1 MRLVFVGPPG
11 VGKGTY
17 AAAVSQRFGIPHVS
31 TGDMIRDEI
40 KRGSELGRKL
50 KEYVEKGALV
60 PDEVVTEMVRERLN
74 REDCK
79 RGFILDG
86 YPRTLKQAEELDR
99 ITAID
104 LVLNFVAPDEVI
116 IDRISRRRVCRVCG
130 AIYHVKYMPPKVP
143 GVCDKCGGPLYQ
155 REDDE
160 PEVVVRRLEV
170 YRRQFAPIIEY
181 YRRRG
186 ILLDVDASEQAEIVV
201 PRVLKLL
208 EDKFSSGKLSR

>member
-1 MRLVFVGPPG
+1 MRLVFIGPPG

-31 TGDMIRDEI
+31 TGDMIREEI

-50 KEYVEKGALV
+50 KEYVDRGLLV
-60 PDEVVTEMVRERLN
+60 PDEIVTEMVRERLS

-86 YPRTLKQAEELDR
+86 YPRTLKQAEELDG

-116 IDRISRRRVCRVCG
+116 IDRISGRRICRVCG

-143 GVCDKCGGPLYQ
+143 GVCDRCGGPLYQ
-155 REDDE
+155 REDDN
-160 PEVVVRRLEV
+160 PEVVARRLEV
-170 YRRQFAPIIEY
+170 YRQQFAPIIEY
-181 YRRRG
+181 YRRKG
-186 ILLDVDASEQAEIVV
+186 VLVDVDASEQAEVVV

-208 EDKFSSGKLSR
+208 ESRFAKG